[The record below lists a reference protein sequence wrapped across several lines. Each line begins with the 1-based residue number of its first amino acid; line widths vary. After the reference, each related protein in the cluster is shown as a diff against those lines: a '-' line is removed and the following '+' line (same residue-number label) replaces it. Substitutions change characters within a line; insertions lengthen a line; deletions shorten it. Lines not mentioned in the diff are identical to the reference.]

1 MAALSALRSD
11 LQRRFQDKNGGA
23 LSAIPANL
31 YLNMASEDFVNDVQP
46 MSREYGFYITAYQ
59 FRYDLPTDYIHARA
73 MMWYQQGTAKE
84 LPYLSP
90 QEFKAHGF
98 LDKRIVTATPEAYTL
113 IDNDLYLGP
122 APSTTSNTSATAGSM
137 TALTASIAVTDSTKF
152 NSPAGIVL
160 IESEQI
166 AYQSNTTSTNTL
178 GLLIRAQGGTTA
190 ASHANPSTAK
200 RLDLVMTYAPAH
212 TYMSADT
219 DTPAFST
226 RYHRLIVLLALHYAL
241 KQFGMEDEA
250 ANAWEQYNSQK
261 IAAKREFRRQV
272 RDISNR
278 RVRASYS

>member
-23 LSAIPANL
+23 LSAVPANL
-31 YLNMASEDFVNDVQP
+31 YLNIASEDFVNDVQP

-59 FRYDLPTDYIHARA
+59 FRYDLPTDYIHSRA

-98 LDKRIVTATPEAYTL
+98 LDKRIVTSTPEAYTI

-122 APSTTSNTSATAGSM
+122 APSTTSNTSTTAGSM
-137 TALTASIAVTDSTKF
+137 TALTASVAVADGTKF

-166 AYQSNTTSTNTL
+166 AHQSNASNTL
-178 GLLIRAQGGTTA
+178 GLLIRGQGGTTA
-190 ASHANPSTAK
+190 ASHANPSTVK
-200 RLDLVMTYAPAH
+200 RLDLVMTYAPGH
-212 TYMSADT
+212 TYMSADA
-219 DTPAFST
+219 DTPAFSS

-241 KQFGMEDEA
+241 KQFGMEEEA
-250 ANAWEQYNSQK
+250 ANAWEQYNAEK
-261 IAAKREFRRQV
+261 IKAKREFRRQV